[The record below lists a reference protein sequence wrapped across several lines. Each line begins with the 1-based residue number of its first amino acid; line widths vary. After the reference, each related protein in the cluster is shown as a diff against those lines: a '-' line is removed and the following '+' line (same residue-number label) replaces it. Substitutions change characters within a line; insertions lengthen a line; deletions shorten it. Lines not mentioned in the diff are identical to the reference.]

1 MAVDVPRRRMF
12 MLLRLPLLEVDDED
26 GLPMMWSE
34 GGGGADTV
42 IEVVDFEV
50 DSLYFSSIA
59 IVQLFSYLSYE

>member
-1 MAVDVPRRRMF
+1 MAVDVPRRRRLF
-12 MLLRLPLLEVDDED
+12 RLPLLEVDED

-59 IVQLFSYLSYE
+59 ILQLFSYLSYE